1 MGSKKGRK
9 RWRSFFSPSL
19 PLLRARPV
27 KAIADS
33 FDRLPVQVDAL
44 VMVMKFLVHWDFLS
58 SHFCWHLLARPVTG
72 HWTWQLPCSK
82 LHASSLH
89 VCLQCVPLHFRSQV
103 PLMQVCVHLPLL
115 HFRLHVPCS
124 LLQVCSQFDPSHF
137 RWQLS
142 ALHICKHL
150 CPWQVSEHCLSV
162 TWLQLKVLFVWLLVC
177 MIPLPEKEFN
187 DFMKI

>member
-1 MGSKKGRK
+1 MR
-9 RWRSFFSPSL
+9 
-19 PLLRARPV
+19 
-27 KAIADS
+27 
-33 FDRLPVQVDAL
+33 
-44 VMVMKFLVHWDFLS
+44 FLVHWDSFS
-58 SHFCWHLLARPVTG
+58 SHFCWHLLTRPATG
-72 HWTWQLPCSK
+72 QWTWQLPCS
-82 LHASSLH
+82 LSSLH
-89 VCLQCVPLHFRSQV
+89 LCSQLFPWHSRLHSRKHVWSHSLPLHSKPHAPSLHVWLQCFPLHFRSHV
-103 PLMQVCVHLPLL
+103 PWLQACVQFPLL

-150 CPWQVSEHCLSV
+150 CPWQVCEHCEFHR
-162 TWLQLKVLFVWLLVC
+162 WLQLKVLFVWLLVC